1 MQLPPRNSLLFKADG
16 AVSSLLLNDILSY
29 DVGQLKT
36 VVLAAQRKKLTDV
49 LVAKPLHGKF
59 FTSLQSP
66 DVDAVRSF
74 RWLHCSLHS
83 KSESA
88 QINC

>member
-1 MQLPPRNSLLFKADG
+1 M
-16 AVSSLLLNDILSY
+16 LLNDILSC

-36 VVLAAQRKKLTDV
+36 VVLAAQRKKLVDV
-49 LVAKPLHGKF
+49 LVAKPLNGKF

-66 DVDAVRSF
+66 DVDAVRIF
-74 RWLHCSLHS
+74 RWLHCSLHNE
-83 KSESA
+83 SESA